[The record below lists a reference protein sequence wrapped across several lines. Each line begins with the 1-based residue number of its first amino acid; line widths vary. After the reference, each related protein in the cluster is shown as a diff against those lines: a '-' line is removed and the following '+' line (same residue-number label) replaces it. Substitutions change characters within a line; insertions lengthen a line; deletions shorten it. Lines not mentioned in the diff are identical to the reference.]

1 MKKFILSML
10 SIVLLVEVLE
20 ARRNV
25 SEEDKPQVG
34 IDISVDPSG
43 VPVEIQRDRIEM
55 NTVKNADLYKE
66 SQIKR
71 TQRNMILSEIFDPDV
86 LMQPVTRVIRAIDS
100 IGVTPEYITTILF
113 PNNMAIKDAKTS
125 FDAPLLEFNKNLLR
139 FRPNPKTFHAGN
151 MVITLSDGQK
161 NYEMSIQISRYY
173 QKDCTVKNDHYL
185 CWKMKKNW
193 TKSKGSKAYPY
204 AYNNLSIYY
213 TYKNAKILEP
223 MDIISIYEKLK
234 GYPLNLKKNGD
245 FDIVMYDNISYRIIR
260 DDTFGEIYYRAHK
273 YRVKV
278 GS

>member
-1 MKKFILSML
+1 MWGILCTLM
-10 SIVLLVEVLE
+10 ITGVLE
-20 ARRNV
+20 ARQNTQTANI
-25 SEEDKPQVG
+25 PQVG
-34 IDISVDPSG
+34 IDVSVDPSG
-43 VPVEIQRDRIEM
+43 VPLQLQRDRIEM
-55 NTVKNADLYKE
+55 NTVQNADLYKE

-71 TQRNMILSEIFDPDV
+71 TQRKMVLSEIFDPDV

-113 PNNMAIKDAKTS
+113 PNEMEIKDAKTS

-139 FRPNPKTFHAGN
+139 FRPKQETFHAGN
-151 MVITLSDGQK
+151 MVVTLSDGQR

-173 QKDCTVKNDHYL
+173 QKDCTVKNDQYI
-185 CWKMKKNW
+185 CWKMKKDW
-193 TKSKGSKAYPY
+193 TKSKSSKAYPY

-245 FDIVMYDNISYRIIR
+245 FDVVTYDGISYRIIR

>member
-1 MKKFILSML
+1 MKKIVFGML
-10 SIVLLVEVLE
+10 CTLVLTGVVH
-20 ARRNV
+20 ARQHVRA
-25 SEEDKPQVG
+25 EEQPQVG
-34 IDISVDPSG
+34 IDVSVDPSG
-43 VPVEIQRDRIEM
+43 VPLQLQRDRIEM
-55 NTVKNADLYKE
+55 NTVQNADLYKE

-71 TQRNMILSEIFDPDV
+71 TQRKMVLSEIFDPDV

-113 PNNMAIKDAKTS
+113 PNEMEIKDAKTS

-139 FRPNPKTFHAGN
+139 FRPKQETFHAGN
-151 MVITLSDGQK
+151 MVVTLSDGQR

-173 QKDCTVKNDHYL
+173 QKDCTVKNDQYI
-185 CWKMKKNW
+185 CWKMKKDW
-193 TKSKGSKAYPY
+193 TKSKSSKAYPY

-245 FDIVMYDNISYRIIR
+245 FDVVTYDGISYRIIR